1 MVVSMDNNI
10 STKYIVVVM
19 IYLLMLLAA
28 GLMAGLVTV

>member
-1 MVVSMDNNI
+1 MDDNV

-28 GLMAGLVTV
+28 GLMAGLIAVK